1 MMGQS
6 PPSMIFGMVRMMTL
20 YPTVTEPKY
29 LQMVSIDTL
38 QNTIMMP
45 RYNFRPYDMLHK
57 NRVIDNNT
65 CFRQKETFKVV
76 MVRKPKNLNSK
87 IVESISK

>member
-45 RYNFRPYDMLHK
+45 RWDFRLFEIKSNYP
-57 NRVIDNNT
+57 T
-65 CFRQKETFKVV
+65 
-76 MVRKPKNLNSK
+76 
-87 IVESISK
+87 